1 MKKILIVEDEL
12 ELAEN
17 IKELLEEDGYDVPF
31 IFENAHDTLNY
42 LHENQVDLILMD
54 IQIKGQIDGIDLAYK
69 IKEDS
74 STPIVFSTAYS
85 SREILDRFSQNMYD
99 GYLVKPFTRDSLH
112 ASIHL
117 GLKRGKEK
125 KLQKPVHIPILK
137 IIDKGLIVPLPVTD
151 ILYMKAYGLYSK
163 VVTSAKIYVIRDIL
177 KNVEEKLPKEH
188 FLRVHKSYLVN
199 LCHVDMFNAKKISIK
214 EHLIPVRR
222 GLYNELKERMKVD

>member
-1 MKKILIVEDEL
+1 MKNILIVEDEI

-17 IKELLEEDGYDVPF
+17 IRDLLEEDGYLVSS
-31 IFENAHDTLNY
+31 ILENAQDTLDY
-42 LHENQVDLILMD
+42 LNDHQVDLILMD
-54 IQIKGQIDGIDLAYK
+54 IQIKGPIDGIDLAYK
-69 IKEDS
+69 IKEKS

-85 SREILDRFSQNMYD
+85 SREILDRLSQNMYD

-117 GLKRGKEK
+117 GLRRGKEK
-125 KLQKPVHIPILK
+125 DLQKNVIIPTLK

-163 VVTSAKIYVIRDIL
+163 VVTSAKIYVIREIL
-177 KNVEEKLPKEH
+177 KNVEEKLPKDH

-199 LCHVDMFNAKKISIK
+199 LCHVDMFNAKRISIK
-214 EHLIPVRR
+214 DHQIPVRR
-222 GLYNELKERMKVD
+222 GLYKELKERLHVD